1 MLRGIDPIIGPEL
14 IHALRAM
21 GHGDE
26 ITIVDAN
33 FPAVA
38 MAKRLIRMDGHDAVR
53 VADAVLSLMPLDRFA
68 PDETAIRMEVVGDP
82 DAVPPVC
89 ALFQDVIDR
98 RDPGYKLQKL
108 GALRLLRA
116 REAVLRDHRHRR
128 TPALRQCHPQDGCDR
143 SVRRVGL
150 RPLSDPGCVFRKA
163 ANKRRGRVLSRA

>member
-82 DAVPPVC
+82 GAVPPVC

-108 GALRLLRA
+108 ERFAFYERAKQSFAIIATGERRLYGNVILKMG
-116 REAVLRDHRHRR
+116 VI
-128 TPALRQCHPQDGCDR
+128 
-143 SVRRVGL
+143 
-150 RPLSDPGCVFRKA
+150 DP
-163 ANKRRGRVLSRA
+163 

>member
-14 IHALRAM
+14 IFTLRAM

-26 ITIVDAN
+26 IAIVDAN

-38 MAKRLIRMDGHDAVR
+38 MAKRLVRLDGHDAVR

-68 PDETAIRMEVVGDP
+68 ADETAIRMEVVGEP

-98 RDPGYKLQKL
+98 RDPGYKLAKL
-108 GALRLLRA
+108 ERFAFYERAKQCFAIVATGERRLYGNVILKMG
-116 REAVLRDHRHRR
+116 VI
-128 TPALRQCHPQDGCDR
+128 
-143 SVRRVGL
+143 
-150 RPLSDPGCVFRKA
+150 DP
-163 ANKRRGRVLSRA
+163 